1 MTTKVV
7 TITSLIENSKDD
19 LVDNLLGIYERWS
32 IQKISK
38 EAEWDELRNYLF
50 ATDTSTTTNSS
61 LPWSNKTTIPKLTQI
76 RDNLHAN
83 YMDALFPNDNW
94 LVWEG
99 DSLEDNE
106 VEKRRIIEQ
115 YVKNKAL
122 SSGLRETISQCLYD
136 YIDYGNCFGEVI
148 YVNESHH
155 DPVLKEQVTTY
166 SGAKVLRISPL
177 DIVFNPTAS
186 HFTKTPKFTRYLKS
200 VAELKK
206 EVLVRPDLQFDTEVF
221 NKAIKLRRELAAY
234 RREDLN
240 KVKAYSVDGFGTL
253 SEYLGS
259 GLVEIIEFEGDWYDE
274 NTDTLYENRIITIMD
289 RCHIL
294 RNIENPNWLGTDNK
308 RHVGWRDRP
317 DNLYAMGP
325 LDNLVGMQYRL
336 DHLENL
342 KADALDQTINPPKK
356 IMGDV
361 EPFVWA
367 PGADIHVA
375 EDGDVVPLPPNPAAF
390 QVNNEIAF
398 LLQLM
403 EEMAGA
409 PKEAMGFR
417 TPGEKTMFEVQQ
429 LQNAGARIFQNKI
442 NKFSILFLEP
452 ILNLFLEASKRNMD
466 VTDTVKVID
475 DDLGVADFVQITRD
489 DITAKGKLRP
499 VGARHYA
506 AQAQLMQNLTS
517 IFNSPLGQMVAP
529 DISRKRLTKLVEE
542 TMGLN
547 KYGLFQTNAAVAEQA
562 ETQGLINEH
571 SRRLNTE
578 QTVPLEENMIPQ

>member
-1 MTTKVV
+1 MAGTT
-7 TITSLIENSKDD
+7 LDIESIIHPDILATEIANKWMEWNSF
-19 LVDNLLGIYERWS
+19 R
-32 IQKISK
+32 SK
-38 EAEWDELRNYLF
+38 WIEEKKELRNYLY
-50 ATDTSTTTNSS
+50 ATSTKTTSNAI
-61 LPWSNKTTIPKLTQI
+61 LPWSNTTTTPKLTQI
-76 RDNLHAN
+76 SDNLHAN

-106 VEKRRIIEQ
+106 IEKRRIIEQ

-155 DPVLKEQVTTY
+155 DPVLNEQVTTY
-166 SGAKVLRISPL
+166 AGAKVLRISPL

-259 GLVEIIEFEGDWYDE
+259 GLVEIIEFEGDWYDD

-342 KADALDQTINPPKK
+342 KKERL
-356 IMGDV
+356 
-361 EPFVWA
+361 
-367 PGADIHVA
+367 
-375 EDGDVVPLPPNPAAF
+375 
-390 QVNNEIAF
+390 
-398 LLQLM
+398 
-403 EEMAGA
+403 
-409 PKEAMGFR
+409 KEAKR
-417 TPGEKTMFEVQQ
+417 QQ
-429 LQNAGARIFQNKI
+429 
-442 NKFSILFLEP
+442 
-452 ILNLFLEASKRNMD
+452 
-466 VTDTVKVID
+466 
-475 DDLGVADFVQITRD
+475 
-489 DITAKGKLRP
+489 
-499 VGARHYA
+499 
-506 AQAQLMQNLTS
+506 
-517 IFNSPLGQMVAP
+517 
-529 DISRKRLTKLVEE
+529 
-542 TMGLN
+542 
-547 KYGLFQTNAAVAEQA
+547 
-562 ETQGLINEH
+562 
-571 SRRLNTE
+571 
-578 QTVPLEENMIPQ
+578 